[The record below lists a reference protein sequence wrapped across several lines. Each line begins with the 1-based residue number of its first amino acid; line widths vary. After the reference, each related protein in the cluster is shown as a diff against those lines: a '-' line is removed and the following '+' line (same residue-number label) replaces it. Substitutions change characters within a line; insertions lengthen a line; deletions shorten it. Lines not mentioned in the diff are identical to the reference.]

1 MQHHKWCFEGWNSS
15 LKSVYNLSKSDFEK
29 MEFATPNMGQESS
42 SNIIWGDVWKDYGTV
57 TKIAESD
64 GPVECPLL
72 DLSSGGASF
81 LFHSSDYFKVG
92 EEVSIVAQNKMK
104 SKTIYIGKVI
114 SIKIFDQK
122 DSTFSVS
129 IRF

>member
-1 MQHHKWCFEGWNSS
+1 MNVPADEGNSS
-15 LKSVYNLSKSDFEK
+15 GKAETFTSFEK
-29 MEFATPNMGQESS
+29 MEFKTPSTDQEGSI
-42 SNIIWGDVWKDYGTV
+42 NIIWGDLWKDYGTV
-57 TKIAESD
+57 TKTQESD

-92 EEVSIVAQNKMK
+92 EEVSIVAENKVKSK

-114 SIKIFDQK
+114 TIKIFDQG